1 MKIFCVGLSR
11 TGTRSLTAALCQ
23 LGYDARHFRYTRQAL
38 RLGPDGTLGLDLAYF
53 HDPDA
58 FLDVPV
64 SAFYPEL
71 DVAFPD
77 SLFIHTVRDKESWLK
92 SCERYGNRREDPEM
106 ESLRIKLY
114 GAPTFDRDSFE
125 KAYDKHV
132 KGIESYFRSRADTLL
147 TLDVLGGEG
156 WAQLCPFL
164 GKPIPKLPFPH
175 RATRLEEGFRRL
187 RKRVGKVLGQ
197 S

>member
-1 MKIFCVGLSR
+1 MKIFCVVLSR
-11 TGTRSLTAALCQ
+11 TGTRSLTAALRQ

-38 RLGPDGTLGLDLAYF
+38 RLDPKGTLGLDLAYF
-53 HDPDA
+53 HEPDA
-58 FLDVPV
+58 FLDLPV
-64 SAFYPEL
+64 SAFFREL
-71 DVAFPD
+71 DVAFPG

-92 SCERYGNRREDPEM
+92 SCERYGNRREEPEI

-114 GAPTFDRDSFE
+114 GAPTFDRDCFE
-125 KAYDKHV
+125 QAYDEHR

-164 GKPIPKLPFPH
+164 GKSVLRRPFPH
-175 RATRLEEGFRRL
+175 RETRLQAGFRRL
-187 RKRVGKVLGQ
+187 RKRVGSALVR